1 MSAKSYHKQKRWMA
15 TTLIIVSAVTG
26 CAFSNR
32 EKPRIAWV
40 AADEN
45 RIAVTSE
52 IFESSRPIG
61 VKYTDS
67 WQTEE
72 YALFRTGGRQ
82 LEMIY
87 AQVDRAFTVALD
99 YQMPIEAMV
108 ATWNLNSRQN
118 LVWGPLG
125 RIDSRFGTWFYRT
138 YEHRGLQRS
147 CVGFMVEWDQIYED
161 PRGRPGKVL
170 FGYFCGAEGEDLEDE
185 AVRALIRGIRIRM
198 PEELPRWRDTTR
210 NISDDKDARFFANG
224 GLKNPTAIAT
234 AGGYGPSID
243 SGNSRFPFMFA
254 RYYSESGGEGIP

>member
-1 MSAKSYHKQKRWMA
+1 MSAKSYHKQKRWMSA
-15 TTLIIVSAVTG
+15 ALVMVTAVTG
-26 CAFSNR
+26 CAFSTR
-32 EKPRIAWV
+32 ENPRIDWV
-40 AADEN
+40 VADEN

-52 IFESSRPIG
+52 ILASARHIG

-72 YALFRTGGRQ
+72 YGLYRAGGRQ

-87 AQVDRAFTVALD
+87 AQADRAFTVALD

-108 ATWNLNSRQN
+108 ATWSLNSRQN

-138 YEHRGLQRS
+138 YEHDGLQRP
-147 CVGFMVEWDQIYED
+147 CVGFLVEWDEIYED

-170 FGYFCGAEGEDLEDE
+170 FGYFCGAEGETLEDA

-198 PEELPRWRDTTR
+198 PEGLPRWRDAVHNT
-210 NISDDKDARFFANG
+210 SDDKDARLFVNG
-224 GLKNPTAIAT
+224 GLKNPAAGAT

-243 SGNSRFPFMFA
+243 SGNPRFPFKFA